1 MRARVA
7 KIIGRGGAV
16 CVGLALNFGIASN
29 SIASHLTPSPLIS
42 SHALALAFSVDASPI
57 QSSVPL
63 KSGDRIRITVAG
75 FPDLSGEQIV
85 LQDGSIQLPM
95 AGIIQLGGLNPT
107 QATVTISEA
116 LLPYVRRP
124 QVALTVLSLSNIR
137 ISVSGEVL
145 RPGPY
150 SVNSNE
156 DSNQV
161 LNTNQNSS
169 FITLSDALVL
179 AGGIKPSA
187 NLQNI
192 TIRRRNASGQML
204 EPLQVNLWRVVQEGD
219 LAADPV
225 LLDGDEIFIPAL
237 VVGSI
242 DQRLLLSSTLA
253 PTQITVQVAGEVNDP
268 GQINISPTSNV
279 SQAVA
284 AAGGFT
290 DKANRRS
297 IELLRMGADGQLT
310 QQTFEFGE
318 ASEPLMSGDL
328 IVVRKQGTDS
338 LLDFLGR
345 LLPFTFLF

>member
-1 MRARVA
+1 MKPRVV
-7 KIIGRGGAV
+7 KTIGWGGAV
-16 CVGLALNFGIASN
+16 CVGIPLVFGITNN
-29 SIASHLTPSPLIS
+29 SIASPLIN
-42 SHALALAFSVDASPI
+42 SHTLAQAFSVDAPPI

-63 KSGDRIRITVAG
+63 KSGDRIRITIAG
-75 FPDLSGEQIV
+75 FSDLSGEQLV

-95 AGIIQLGGLNPT
+95 AGIIQLAGLSPA
-107 QATVTISEA
+107 QATATISEA

-124 QVALTVLSLSNIR
+124 QVALTLLSLSPIR

-150 SVNSNE
+150 SVNPSE
-156 DSNQV
+156 MQDVNQA
-161 LNTNQNSS
+161 TNADHNSS
-169 FITLSDALVL
+169 TITLSDALIL
-179 AGGIKPSA
+179 AGGIKPRA
-187 NLQNI
+187 NLQSV
-192 TIRRRNASGQML
+192 TIRRRDASGQRL
-204 EPLQVNLWRVVQEGD
+204 NTLQINLWQAIQEGN

-225 LLDGDEIFIPAL
+225 LLDGDEIFIPAIA
-237 VVGSI
+237 VASV
-242 DQRLLLSSTLA
+242 DQRLLLSSTIA
-253 PTQITVQVAGEVNDP
+253 PAQITVQVAGEVNNP
-268 GQINISPTSNV
+268 GQINVSPTSNV

-297 IELLRMGADGQLT
+297 IELLRMGLDGQLT

-318 ASEPLMSGDL
+318 ASELLMTGDL